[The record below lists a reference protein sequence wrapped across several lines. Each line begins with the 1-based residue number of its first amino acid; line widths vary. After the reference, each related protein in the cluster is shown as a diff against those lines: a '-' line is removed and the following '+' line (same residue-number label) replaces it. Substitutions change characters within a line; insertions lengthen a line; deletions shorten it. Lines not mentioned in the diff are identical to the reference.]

1 MGKSKKQEETAHKSH
16 KKSKKHSKSSNES
29 DKESED
35 HSKKVSTLKRK
46 QTEVARVLQL
56 KCAIL
61 LQGTLSYLEYTELR
75 EELCRL
81 SALKEAFAQQAASL
95 EKH

>member
-1 MGKSKKQEETAHKSH
+1 MGKSKKLEETTQKSH
-16 KKSKKHSKSSNES
+16 KKSRKHAKSSKES
-29 DKESED
+29 DNED
-35 HSKKVSTLKRK
+35 DFKKVSTLKRK

-56 KCAIL
+56 KCAML

-81 SALKEAFAQQAASL
+81 SVLKETFAKQAASL
-95 EKH
+95 EKS